1 MNIEKNLIIVKGEDQ
16 TSKIEYCKYENG
28 KYIITY
34 LGGKSYRYNY
44 NNVIWLRDYNE
55 INIENKIVYLNGQAL
70 NGVEKLI
77 KFADYIKAIY
87 KTKYSRTY
95 SKHEIRIEETCLND
109 KKSKNCFE
117 YFKEISRTIGL
128 TIDGSK
134 NFLEKQ
140 YDKISFISPNSVL
153 AYYLNPK
160 TLEGKKYNNTII
172 FPFRFNLSQK
182 EATEKALSNS
192 ISIIEGPPGTGKTQT
207 ILNIIA
213 NILVQDKTVAVLSNN
228 NAAIDNIYE
237 KLKSNNL
244 DFICSVLG
252 KKENKDNFITNQS
265 LNYMDMNSWKLNY
278 DQLQKLKKDL
288 TDLHKTL
295 DDMLQKKNEL
305 ARLKQQYNDLNLEY
319 KHFMK
324 EYLYDNNVVNYFK
337 SLFRLSSDK
346 LMNFI
351 VDLKLSSKEEYK
363 ITLKDKLI
371 NLFKYGIFN
380 FKIYNVPINELI
392 DDMYIKYYEIKETE
406 LINKIISIENELSNY
421 NFDNEMQNYSKNSL
435 DIFKSYLYNKYGKNN
450 ERPQFTNEDLWKN
463 FNSIMNEYPV
473 LLSTTHSIRN
483 CISTNYIFDYVIID
497 EASQVDLLTGVLS
510 LSCTKNIIVV
520 GDLKQLT
527 NVIEER
533 DKIICNDIFKR
544 YELDEVYNFTNNNL
558 LSSISKL
565 SKDIPRTLLREHY
578 RCHPQII
585 DYCNKKF
592 YNGELIVLTEANEND
607 KPLVLYKTNEGN
619 HARGKVNQRQI
630 DVIRYDILPQIED
643 VNSIGIIAPY
653 RLQVHNISE
662 YVSDGIEIDTV
673 HKFQGREKDIIIL
686 STVSNSVNDF
696 IDNSNIINVA
706 VSRAV
711 KRLIVVTSDFEKT
724 NSNIG
729 DLINYIQ
736 YNNLEVIE
744 SEIYSIF
751 DLLYKSYSNK
761 LLEVLKKSKKISDF
775 NSENLMFELINTI
788 LSQEKYSFLDVAV
801 HVPLRMIIKDISKL
815 NLDERKFLLNTWT
828 HSDFIIFNKIN
839 KTPIL
844 AIEVD
849 GYKYHVENE
858 KQIKRDKIKDTILD
872 KYKIPNIR
880 FRTDGSREK
889 EKLANKLNEILKL

>member
-1 MNIEKNLIIVKGEDQ
+1 MNIEKNLILVKGEDQ
-16 TSKIEYCKYENG
+16 TSKIKYCKYENG
-28 KYIITY
+28 KYIINY
-34 LGGKSYRYNY
+34 LGGKSYKYNY
-44 NNVIWLRDYNE
+44 NNVIWLRDHNE
-55 INIENKIVYLNGQAL
+55 VNIENKVIYLNGKAL

-77 KFADYIKAIY
+77 KFESYIKVIY
-87 KTKYSRTY
+87 KNKYTQTVPKY
-95 SKHEIRIEETCLND
+95 EIRVEESCLND

-117 YFKEISRTIGL
+117 YFKEISREIGL

-153 AYYLNPK
+153 SYYLNPK
-160 TLEGKKYNNTII
+160 DIKKNNYNDTMI

-182 EATEKALSNS
+182 EAAEKALSNS

-213 NILVQDKTVAVLSNN
+213 NILLQDKTVAVLSNN
-228 NAAIDNIYE
+228 NAAIDNIFE

-252 KKENKDNFITNQS
+252 KKENKDNFIENQS
-265 LNYMDMNSWKLNY
+265 LRYTDMSSWEINYEK
-278 DQLQKLKKDL
+278 LQKLKQDIL
-288 TDLHKTL
+288 NSQTTL
-295 DDMLQKKNEL
+295 DNMLQKKNEL
-305 ARLKQQYNDLNLEY
+305 ARLRQQYNDLNIEY
-319 KHFMK
+319 KHFLQ
-324 EYLYDNNVVNYFK
+324 EYIYDKTEVNRFK
-337 SLFRLSSDK
+337 SLFKLNSDK
-346 LMNFI
+346 LMNF
-351 VDLKLSSKEEYK
+351 VVNMKLSNTEEYK
-363 ITLKDKLI
+363 VTLKDKLI
-371 NLFKYGIFN
+371 NLFKYGIVN
-380 FKIYNVPINELI
+380 FKIYKIPINELI
-392 DDMYIKYYEIKETE
+392 DDIYIKYYETKNTE
-406 LINKIISIENELSNY
+406 LTNEIHSIEKELHNY
-421 NFDNEMQNYSKNSL
+421 NFDNEMKTYSENSL
-435 DIFKSYLYNKYGKNN
+435 AIFKNYLYTKYSKNN
-450 ERPQFTNEDLWKN
+450 ERPQFTQEDLWNN
-463 FNSIMNEYPV
+463 FDDIMREYPV

-483 CISTNYIFDYVIID
+483 CISTNYMFDYVIID

-510 LSCTKNIIVV
+510 LSCTKNIVVV

-544 YELDEVYNFTNNNL
+544 YELDEVYNFSNNNL

-565 SKDIPRTLLREHY
+565 NKYIPRTLLREHY

-592 YNGELIVLTEANEND
+592 YNSELIVLTESNEND
-607 KPLVLYKTNEGN
+607 NPLVLYKTNEGN

-630 DVIRYDILPQIED
+630 DVIRYNILPTIED
-643 VNSIGIIAPY
+643 INSIGIIAPY

-662 YVSDGIEIDTV
+662 YVSGGIQIDTV

-686 STVSNSVNDF
+686 STVSNTVNDF

-711 KRLIVVTSDFEKT
+711 KKLIVVTSDFENTK
-724 NSNIG
+724 SNIG

-736 YNNLEVIE
+736 YNNLEIIE
-744 SEIYSIF
+744 SEVSSIF

-775 NSENLMFELINTI
+775 NSENLMYELITNI
-788 LSQEKYSFLDVAV
+788 LSYEKYNFLDVAV
-801 HVPLRMIIKDISKL
+801 HVPLKMLIRNINKL
-815 NLDERKFLLNTWT
+815 NSDEKKFVLNPWT

-839 KTPIL
+839 KMPIL

-849 GYKYHVENE
+849 GYKYHVESE
-858 KQIKRDKIKDTILD
+858 KQIRRDMIKDNILD
-872 KYKIPNIR
+872 KYRIPNIR

-889 EKLANKLNEILKL
+889 EKLINKLNEILK